1 MKVQEI
7 KRRGI
12 LFTYDE
18 LEWDLNFYLIKG
30 RKNNYL
36 IDTGLGP
43 QNVENVREYIKNDNR
58 KTIVINTH
66 YHWDHIWGNCSF
78 EDCIIVSHVLCR
90 DMILREWY
98 GMMHRSSRYSR
109 GIVEMCLPNL
119 VFQNELYFPE
129 DKIRIFHT
137 PGHTVD
143 SISIMDEEDGVL
155 VLGDNIGD
163 DMEEIVPSISCE
175 KDVYISTMEKYEKMD
190 FDICISGHNKLL
202 HKDVIRKILDKMVD

>member
-7 KRRGI
+7 KSRGV

-18 LEWDLNFYLIKG
+18 LEWDLNLYLIKG
-30 RKNNYL
+30 KKNNYL

-43 QNVENVREYIKNDNR
+43 QNVENVMKYMKNDN
-58 KTIVINTH
+58 KKIIVVNSH

-78 EDCIIVSHVLCR
+78 EDCIIVSHALCR
-90 DMILREWY
+90 DMILSEWY
-98 GMMHRSSRYSR
+98 GMMSRNSRYIR

-137 PGHTVD
+137 PGHTLD

-163 DMEEIVPSISCE
+163 NMDEIVPNISCE
-175 KDVYISTMEKYEKMD
+175 KDVYMNTMEKYEKMD
-190 FDICISGHNKLL
+190 FDICISGHNKVLS
-202 HKDVIRKILDKMVD
+202 KDIIRKILDCGIL